1 MSTPIKPWSLHR
13 QLLWL
18 IGVLGLVLL
27 WLGLFAAF
35 MLQGGFGPGK
45 QGSPPG
51 FTALFCVISL
61 SACCAYYIAV
71 AHRAWTRRLFRM
83 GVAIHGVTAVILLVS
98 GGLAGLAFAAL
109 WSAAWIIYARR
120 NTFVEPVA

>member
-35 MLQGGFGPGK
+35 LLQGGFGPGK

-51 FTALFCVISL
+51 FTALFL
-61 SACCAYYIAV
+61 
-71 AHRAWTRRLFRM
+71 RRLPEC
-83 GVAIHGVTAVILLVS
+83 LLRLLHS
-98 GGLAGLAFAAL
+98 CRPPCMDSQTIPDGCCDSRFSHRHTRGLR
-109 WSAAWIIYARR
+109 W
-120 NTFVEPVA
+120 V